1 MPLPETD
8 ADPAARPSPEERQ
21 PLVVL
26 VGPTAVGKTE
36 FAIKLAV
43 RLQGEIISADSRLF
57 YRGMDIGTAKPS
69 LAERSQVPHH
79 LIDLVDPDETIS
91 LAEFQKLAQSTVAE
105 IAGRGRLPILVGGTG
120 QYIRAVTQGWEVPAV
135 EPDRGLRRAL
145 QSWADQVGHVGLHR
159 VLAVLD
165 PAAARSIDARNLRR
179 TVRALEVVYSTGRR
193 FSDQRQRGESPYR
206 ILVLG
211 LWRPRTELYARVDA
225 RIQDMLSNGLI
236 EEVRGLLAEGYS
248 AELPALS
255 AIGYRQIIAY
265 LNGSLSLGEAVA
277 QIQRATRVFVRRQA
291 NWFKPDDPTIHWF
304 QVVAGVE
311 TALEET
317 IRRFLERESD
327 QMS

>member
-8 ADPAARPSPEERQ
+8 AAPAAPPLPEERQ

-43 RLQGEIISADSRLF
+43 RLQAEIISADSRLF

-91 LAEFQKLAQSTVAE
+91 LAEFQKLAQLTVAE
-105 IAGRGRLPILVGGTG
+105 IAGRSRLPILVGGTG

-135 EPDRGLRRAL
+135 EPDLGLRRAL
-145 QSWADQVGHVGLHR
+145 QSWADQVGQAGLHR

-165 PAAARSIDARNLRR
+165 PAAAHSIDARNLRR
-179 TVRALEVVYSTGRR
+179 TVRALEVIYSTGRR
-193 FSDQRQRGESPYR
+193 FSDQRQRGETPYR
-206 ILVLG
+206 ILTLG
-211 LWRPRTELYARVDA
+211 LWRPRTELYARIDA

>member
-1 MPLPETD
+1 ML
-8 ADPAARPSPEERQ
+8 SPEPDPISLDPLSPDERQ

-36 FAIKLAV
+36 LAIKLAV
-43 RLQGEIISADSRLF
+43 RLQAEIISADSRLF

-79 LIDLVDPDETIS
+79 LIDLVNPDETLS
-91 LAEFQKLAQSTVAE
+91 LAEFQRLAQSAVAE

-120 QYIRAVTQGWEVPAV
+120 QYVRAITQGWEVPAV
-135 EPDRGLRRAL
+135 EPDPGLRRAL
-145 QSWADQVGHVGLHR
+145 QSWADQVGHAGLHH
-159 VLAVLD
+159 VLEVLD
-165 PAAARSIDARNLRR
+165 PAAARLIDARNLRR
-179 TVRALEVVYSTGRR
+179 TVRALEVIYFTGRR

-206 ILVLG
+206 ILTLG
-211 LWRPRTELYARVDA
+211 LWRPRLELYTRIDA

-236 EEVRGLLAEGYS
+236 EEVRRLLAKGYS
-248 AELPALS
+248 ADLPALS
-255 AIGYRQIIAY
+255 AIGYCQIIAY
-265 LNGSLSLGEAVA
+265 LIDTLSLGEAVA

-291 NWFKPDDPTIHWF
+291 NWFKPDDPSIHWF

-311 TALEET
+311 TVLEET
-317 IRRFLERESD
+317 VRQFLERESD